1 MDIITHQMI
10 HFFAPNVSGNQ
21 EEMETLLLDEDD
33 EDTRNLYDEYLKLK
47 YSNEELKLIGTIL
60 PFSTNRQM
68 SATYSKYFISPHL
81 L

>member
-1 MDIITHQMI
+1 MI
-10 HFFAPNVSGNQ
+10 HFFAPNVLGNQ

-60 PFSTNRQM
+60 PFSTNRYM
-68 SATYSKYFISPHL
+68 SVTYSKYFISPHL